1 MASTPAYAA
10 TPRVDI
16 AAISSANTNRDGTG
30 SITTLATAVAAGT
43 KWTSITVN
51 ATSTTTAGMVRI
63 FISVNS
69 GSTWRLYD
77 EIPVVAVTPSAS
89 APAFRIKR
97 NYEDLALYGTTQSI
111 GITTHNAESF
121 HVTAHGADF

>member
-43 KWTSITVN
+43 KWTSITVQ
-51 ATSTTTAGMVRI
+51 ATATTTAGMVRI
-63 FISVNS
+63 YISTNS
-69 GSTWRLYD
+69 GSTWRLHD
-77 EIPVVAVTPSAS
+77 EFPITAVTPSAS
-89 APAFRIKR
+89 APAFRLKR
-97 NYEDLALYGTTQSI
+97 SYDDLALYGTTQSI
-111 GITTHNAESF
+111 GVTTHNAESF
-121 HVTAHGADF
+121 HVTALGADF